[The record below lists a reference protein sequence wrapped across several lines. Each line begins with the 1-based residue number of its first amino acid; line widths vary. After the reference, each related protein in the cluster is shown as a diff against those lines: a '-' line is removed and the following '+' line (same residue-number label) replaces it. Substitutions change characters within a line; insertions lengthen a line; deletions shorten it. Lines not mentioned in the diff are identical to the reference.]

1 MDFRTKFING
11 SQLVQLVQ
19 SYRNSDGLPR
29 QRVIVSL
36 GDAKLP
42 TAEKSLIATE
52 DERRIHGEGAFFDS
66 SLSQQTSVWVD
77 RIVERILK
85 NAPRSFRTNYHDNQY
100 FTVSMRR

>member
-1 MDFRTKFING
+1 MHFRTKSIKG

-42 TAEKSLIATE
+42 EAEKSLIASAV
-52 DERRIHGEGAFFDS
+52 ERRIYGGGDFFDS
-66 SLSQQTSVWVD
+66 SLSPEAS
-77 RIVERILK
+77 
-85 NAPRSFRTNYHDNQY
+85 A
-100 FTVSMRR
+100 